1 MGRQLCSRNAAFRF
15 ASFIFCARNRNG
27 GKWELGA
34 VEAAP
39 SPQFANIARS
49 QVMEAREGGNERR
62 ATRLVVSQIAD
73 PHTKPL
79 YNSDSSYR
87 LSLSLH
93 CNPSLF
99 SPSLLSFFLS
109 TGFDDDNDDIRPR
122 ERKGEKEEG
131 WDH

>member
-87 LSLSLH
+87 LSLSLLQ
-93 CNPSLF
+93 SV
-99 SPSLLSFFLS
+99 SFFPRPFFRPFLW
-109 TGFDDDNDDIRPR
+109 IR
-122 ERKGEKEEG
+122 
-131 WDH
+131 